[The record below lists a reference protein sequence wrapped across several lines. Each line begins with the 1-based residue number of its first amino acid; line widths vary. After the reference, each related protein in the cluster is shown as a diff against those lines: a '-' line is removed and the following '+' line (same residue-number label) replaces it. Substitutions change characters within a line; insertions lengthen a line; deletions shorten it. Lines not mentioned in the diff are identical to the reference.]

1 MLTDAGRAYDALS
14 MEPDSPPTRPQAR
27 GIYLLPN
34 LLTTGCLFS
43 GFYAIIAAID
53 GNFER
58 AGMAVFIAMIF
69 DGLDGRVARLTATT
83 TAFGKEYDSLAD
95 MIAFGIAP
103 AIVTYQWGVAR
114 IAEYGRAWYRFGWLA
129 AFFYAAA
136 AALRLAKFN
145 SRVQDKRYFEGL
157 PSPSAAAVVAAFL
170 WMSSEWREPGLPGLI
185 LAFLITA
192 AAGALMVSRFA
203 YPSFKSFDLARPVR
217 FIWLV
222 VVALIIVVIAPYPAT
237 VLLVIFGTYSLW
249 APLQWLLRRGR
260 RGRRHERTA
269 APAVPPALSGPASA
283 GSASDS
289 APAPPPGAPG
299 SQP

>member
-1 MLTDAGRAYDALS
+1 
-14 MEPDSPPTRPQAR
+14 MEPESPPARPQPR

-43 GFYAIIAAID
+43 GFYALVAAID

-58 AGMAVFIAMIF
+58 AGMAVFVAMIF
-69 DGLDGRVARLTATT
+69 DGLDGRVARLTSTE

-95 MIAFGIAP
+95 MVAFGLAP

-192 AAGALMVSRFA
+192 AAGALMVSRFG
-203 YPSFKSFDLARPVR
+203 YPSFKAFDLTRPVR
-217 FIWLV
+217 FIWMV
-222 VVALIIVVIAPYPAT
+222 VVALIFVVVAQDPAI
-237 VLLVIFGTYSLW
+237 VLLVIFGGYSLW
-249 APLQWLLRRGR
+249 APLLWLYRRLR
-260 RGRRHERTA
+260 RGRRHERGHPPA
-269 APAVPPALSGPASA
+269 AAAARVPPTLE
-283 GSASDS
+283 
-289 APAPPPGAPG
+289 APPPPPRPG
-299 SQP
+299 PPP